1 MESLFNLAP
10 FLAIA
15 VLFYLLLIR
24 PQKRQQAELAE
35 MRSNLKKNDRVV
47 TIGGI
52 MGTVTMVQ
60 QGTDE
65 VTIKVD
71 ENNNTKL
78 RIKRSAIDHV
88 VVEGSV
94 EAKKASV

>member
-1 MESLFNLAP
+1 M
-10 FLAIA
+10 
-15 VLFYLLLIR
+15 
-24 PQKRQQAELAE
+24 
-35 MRSNLKKNDRVV
+35 V

-52 MGTVTMVQ
+52 MGTVMIVQ
-60 QGTDE
+60 QGSEE

-78 RIKRSAIDHV
+78 RIRRSAIDQV
-88 VVEGSV
+88 VAQDGSV